1 MRLIKHNAIENF
13 SSFTKNEKEDLLIQE
28 MSKAF
33 LLYPKATTEILDN
46 CGVSYQSNKPQDLS
60 IAIEKHGNNLK
71 MLNKLVRLSFLV
83 NRKGDN
89 NLKGHNRN
97 ISYRDV
103 MKEGKPFLKDY
114 QKEMKEATLLSRDMM
129 NQEVFSQILGKS
141 VKTYLN
147 MDGDQEKSKTTQ
159 ITLTNDGIKIQEKSG
174 NKNWLWVSLGIL
186 VLGGGLYWYYKV
198 KK

>member
-13 SSFTKNEKEDLLIQE
+13 STFTKSEKEDLLIQE

-33 LLYPKATTEILDN
+33 LLYPKATTDILEN
-46 CGVSYQSNKPQDLS
+46 CGVEYESKKPEDLS
-60 IAIEKHGNNLK
+60 LAIEKHPNNLK

-83 NRKGDN
+83 NKKGDN

-114 QKEMKEATLLSRDMM
+114 QNEMKEATLITRDMM

-147 MDGDQEKSKTTQ
+147 MDGDTKSKTTQ
-159 ITLTNDGIKIQEKSG
+159 VSISNEGITIKEKNNS
-174 NKNWLWVSLGIL
+174 KTWLWVSLGIL
-186 VLGGGLYWYYKV
+186 AIGGGLYWYYKIR
-198 KK
+198 K